1 MTRVKNVRPDVNKL
15 QTIWSNKYLFG
26 SNIASGIIIII
37 IIIIIITIK
46 VCLTDPSG
54 GFSLLKLHY
63 KQIIYN

>member
-1 MTRVKNVRPDVNKL
+1 MTRVNNVRPDVNKL

-37 IIIIIITIK
+37 IITIK